1 MFRIGS
7 MFEGGKSDIPRG
19 CMYAVDINGAVKLE
33 ANCRN
38 ATMIAVAIAILSR
51 LNDADFKDFVEGWN
65 DFVESNRIDCRCL
78 AQEDVEALRKENKA
92 LRTENAN
99 LRFALSEIKKEEK

>member
-7 MFEGGKSDIPRG
+7 MHEIGMSDIPRG
-19 CMYAVDINGAVKLE
+19 CLYAVGIGGAIKLE
-33 ANCRN
+33 VNCRN

-51 LNDADFKDFVEGWN
+51 LDDDDFRDFVKGWN
-65 DFVESNRIDCRCL
+65 HFIGDKDSSRCFCL
-78 AQEDVEALRKENKA
+78 EDAEALRKENRA

-99 LRFALSEIKKEEK
+99 LRFALSEIKKEDK